1 MTCGGRV
8 AQPSPLVARP
18 LDGTTSY
25 EEVRREDDELLS
37 QIRVETTTTLEGL
50 IHMMAVDRVTCIVFS
65 DDDLPPEGSEHT
77 CHLYIK
83 VGCSGHRFPSA
94 VLDNGSALNVYPL
107 ATSIALGYAPLDFEP
122 MLKISHSEDDIFLT
136 GFTFDEVQTLEHG
149 PMEFVA
155 TVNHDTPFR
164 LGFVSI
170 EADYRYMARLRKERR
185 LEIQTHMGDFG
196 TMINMDGVDELQHQF
211 HHLQLEDK
219 TSGAPISV
227 MIAHSSPDQASFL
240 SLCFPEETTDYGV
253 VIEPTEV
260 IDGVVPHDEY
270 RDEMDMMS
278 MSQIS
283 KMVQPEPASPFDLF
297 RVSAIEVTE
306 EIQTVLTPELME
318 DVIVGDELCEDTFS
332 FIEGASES
340 VDLPLSFDI
349 LSRFISYSNDIFDI
363 DDEIAQ
369 PDLDRDSF
377 YHDSDPIDEKDSPD
391 TRDIETVDFG
401 TEDQPREPKI
411 GSPLS
416 TDERGY
422 NKILMAPEGM
432 RRQPLLLSGSRSLA
446 ALEKFFER
454 IRKFILRLNPEKCTF
469 GVTSRKLLGHM
480 VSEWGI
486 EVNPDKIKVILN
498 MPVQRIEKEI
508 RGFLGRKNQT
518 TVWNDGCQIAF
529 EKIKGYL
536 LSPPVLVPPMPRRPL
551 LLYLLVSDMVLGCM
565 LAQEI
570 EALHDRVF
578 SDLDF
583 LPRSIEC
590 VSQKTIKG
598 SIVVDHLASLSIF
611 EGKPVDDDFLDDE
624 FITMISLSN
633 DIPPRTN
640 IVEYEACILG
650 LETTL
655 ELGIRQMEVFGDSNL
670 VLRKIH
676 GDWRTKDVK
685 LRSYHA
691 YLELLVGRFDDLR
704 YTHLPRAQNQF
715 ADALAALTTLATL
728 ASSMNFLTNVD
739 DLPLYHDVYRFLRS
753 GTYPEAT
760 TTKDQRALRQQ
771 LSTRFVIC
779 GEALYSCGPH
789 MGGHML
795 ACKIM
800 RTGYFWLTMETD
812 CCQFVQKCPEC
823 QIHGDL
829 IHAPPSD
836 GHEFILVAIDYF
848 TKWVEAAWPASYARL
863 TSARVASFIRPQ
875 TNGAVKAANK
885 NIKRILRKMVETP
898 RDWSKKLHFALWV
911 YRTSFRTFTGTIS
924 YSLVYGMKTVLPVET
939 DMGEKRLRATDHV
952 QAYQRK
958 MTHAFKKWVKTRPLQ
973 KGDLVLRILRG
984 LVGDLRGKFLPS

>member
-25 EEVRREDDELLS
+25 EEVGREDDELLS

-107 ATSIALGYAPLDFEP
+107 ATSIALGYVPLDFEL

-155 TVNHDTPFR
+155 TVNHDTPFG
-164 LGFVSI
+164 LGLVST
-170 EADYRYMARLRKERR
+170 EVDYRYMARLCKERLGR
-185 LEIQTHMGDFG
+185 LLRRGLEVQTHMRDFG
-196 TMINMDGVDELQHQF
+196 IVINIDGVDELQHQF
-211 HHLQLEDK
+211 HHLQLGDE

-260 IDGVVPHDEY
+260 TDGVVPHDEY

-283 KMVQPEPASPFDLF
+283 KMVRLEPASPFDLF

-306 EIQTVLTPELME
+306 EIQTVLTAELME
-318 DVIVGDELCEDTFS
+318 DVTIGDELCEDTFS
-332 FIEGASES
+332 SIEGASES
-340 VDLPLSFDI
+340 VDLPLSFDF
-349 LSRFISYSNDIFDI
+349 LSGFISCSND
-363 DDEIAQ
+363 
-369 PDLDRDSF
+369 
-377 YHDSDPIDEKDSPD
+377 KDSPD
-391 TRDIETVDFG
+391 TGDIETVDFG

-416 TDERGY
+416 TDEKGY

-432 RRQPLLLSGSRSLA
+432 EKTIFITKADHLA

-454 IRKFILRLNPEKCTF
+454 IQKFILRLNPKKCTF
-469 GVTSRKLLGHM
+469 GVASRKLLGHM

-583 LPRSIEC
+583 LPRSVEC

-598 SIVVDHLASLSIF
+598 SIVTDHLASLPIF
-611 EGKPVDDDFLDDE
+611 EGKPVDDE
-624 FITMISLSN
+624 FITMTNLS
-633 DIPPRTN
+633 I
-640 IVEYEACILG
+640 EYEACILG

-685 LRSYHA
+685 LRPYHA

-715 ADALAALTTLATL
+715 ADALAALATL
-728 ASSMNFLTNVD
+728 ASSVDFFTDVD

-753 GTYPEAT
+753 GTYPEGT
-760 TTKDQRALRQQ
+760 
-771 LSTRFVIC
+771 
-779 GEALYSCGPH
+779 EAVVHVGVCGPH

-800 RTGYFWLTMETD
+800 RTGYFWLTMQMIVVGLSEM
-812 CCQFVQKCPEC
+812 PEC
-823 QIHGDL
+823 RFMVISFMHRHQ
-829 IHAPPSD
+829 SYT

-848 TKWVEAAWPASYARL
+848 TKWVEAASHVRL

-875 TNGAVKAANK
+875 TNGAVKDANK

-898 RDWSKKLHFALWV
+898 RDWSKKLPFALWV
-911 YRTSFRTFTGTIS
+911 YHTSFRTFTGTTS

-939 DMGEKRLRATDHV
+939 DMGSLR
-952 QAYQRK
+952 AYQRK
-958 MTHAFKKWVKTRPLQ
+958 MTHAFRKRVKTRPLQ
-973 KGDLVLRILRG
+973 KRDLVMRILRG
-984 LVGDLRGKFLPS
+984 SVGDLRGKFRPS